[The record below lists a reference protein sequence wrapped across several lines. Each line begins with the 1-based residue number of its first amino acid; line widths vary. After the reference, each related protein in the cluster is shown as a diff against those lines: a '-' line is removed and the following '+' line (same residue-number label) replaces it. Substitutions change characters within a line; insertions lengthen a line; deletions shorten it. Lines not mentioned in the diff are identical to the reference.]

1 MFLLRKITHIRE
13 RNFATHNIIP
23 HTQSSGLMKNPL
35 TTNLLRLCTYLVKGF
50 CACFLGL
57 VIFTLSSWVLGL
69 AEEGLAIFLLIFPFL
84 LRSSIM
90 IGCAFALTSF
100 LEGI

>member
-1 MFLLRKITHIRE
+1 MYEGEILPLTMFGQLS
-13 RNFATHNIIP
+13 IP
-23 HTQSSGLMKNPL
+23 HTQQSSGPMKNPL
-35 TTNLLRLCTYLVKGF
+35 TTKLLRLCACLVKSLG
-50 CACFLGL
+50 ACFLSL

-69 AEEGLAIFLLIFPFL
+69 AAEGMAIFTLIFPFL

-90 IGCAFALTSF
+90 VGCAIALTSF